1 MPSAQRMEI
10 TTLEQAVSL
19 GRILAKSGYFKDAM
33 DESKAVVKILAGQE
47 VGIPPIAA
55 MKGIHVI
62 EGKPSFSA
70 GTMAALVKR
79 AGYRM
84 KVLERSIHASRI
96 EFWERYDG
104 KWESVG
110 VAAFTIEEA
119 RAAGLTNKQIWKS
132 YTANMLFARAI
143 STGVNMF
150 CQEVFLGPVYTPE
163 ELGANVTEEGEV
175 IDAELRTEVNTR
187 PESPLQ
193 MVDTMTGEITDE
205 ETAKPMTKA
214 DAASALKTVLAFAG
228 YLGPIKPFCKAFTP
242 GVAPESWTA
251 TMFMQAVEADEERLQ
266 SAIAAIP
273 PKSEPVEETP
283 TEPRPIIR
291 YGDEKPNSAVVSAA
305 ALYIA
310 PTTPDPAAAEYKAKF
325 ADSEDDDPT
334 EDLGEAGWAEGVAP
348 Q

>member
-1 MPSAQRMEI
+1 MSAEATTLTVRQGGGHPAPRMEI

-19 GRILAKSGYFKDAM
+19 GAILAKSGYFKDAM

-84 KVLERSIHASRI
+84 RVLERSVSASRI
-96 EFWERYDG
+96 EFMERFDG

-110 VAAFTIEEA
+110 VASFTIEEA

-175 IDAELRTEVNTR
+175 IDAELRAESR
-187 PESPLQ
+187 ASAPSPLQ
-193 MVDTMTGEITDE
+193 VVDTTTGEITD
-205 ETAKPMTKA
+205 APSPLTKKQA
-214 DAASALKTVLAFAG
+214 SDNLRAVVAAAG
-228 YLGPIKPFCKAFTP
+228 YTGPFKDICAALIPDVPLA
-242 GVAPESWTA
+242 EWTA
-251 TMFMQAVEADEERLQ
+251 ETFMQAAQVTEAEMQ
-266 SAIAAIP
+266 AAIASLKITTTAA
-273 PKSEPVEETP
+273 ETP
-283 TEPRPIIR
+283 TETPTLRPVI
-291 YGDEKPNSAVVSAA
+291 YAGDKNNSAAILAA
-305 ALYIA
+305 SDAATLYA
-310 PTTPDPAAAEYKAKF
+310 AKYPDDEAM
-325 ADSEDDDPT
+325 S
-334 EDLGEAGWAEGVAP
+334 GEAEAGE
-348 Q
+348 

>member
-1 MPSAQRMEI
+1 MSAEATTLTVRQGGGHPAPRMEI

-19 GRILAKSGYFKDAM
+19 GAILAKSGYFKDAL

-84 KVLERSIHASRI
+84 RVLERSVSASRI
-96 EFWERYDG
+96 EFMERFDG

-110 VAAFTIEEA
+110 VASFTIEEA

-175 IDAELRTEVNTR
+175 IDAELRAESR
-187 PESPLQ
+187 ASAPSPLQ
-193 MVDTMTGEITDE
+193 VVDTTTGEITP
-205 ETAKPMTKA
+205 APPLSIRQ
-214 DAASALKTVLAFAG
+214 ASDNLRAVVCFAG
-228 YLGPIKPFCKAFTP
+228 NTRPFRDICAALIP
-242 GVAPESWTA
+242 DVPLAEWTA
-251 TMFMQAVEADEERLQ
+251 ETFMQAVNIEEGPMQ
-266 SAIAAIP
+266 AAIASLKPAPREIVYP
-273 PKSEPVEETP
+273 DAEAATRYAAQFPDDEAETGIEAEE
-283 TEPRPIIR
+283 
-291 YGDEKPNSAVVSAA
+291 
-305 ALYIA
+305 
-310 PTTPDPAAAEYKAKF
+310 
-325 ADSEDDDPT
+325 
-334 EDLGEAGWAEGVAP
+334 
-348 Q
+348 